1 MSTAPV
7 EEISL
12 GELDR
17 AIINR
22 LQLPLP
28 LEHRPFATVGLD
40 LGCSEDELIERTK
53 NLLRSGVLTRFGPF
67 IDPEAMGG
75 AFCLCAMA
83 VPAERF
89 EAVVEIVNGF
99 EEVAHNYER
108 DHFLN
113 MWFVLAT
120 DAPAKIAR
128 VAKRIEQAT
137 DCQVLLFPK
146 EREYFIGFKVAA

>member
-1 MSTAPV
+1 MSTAV
-7 EEISL
+7 AKEISL
-12 GELDR
+12 DVLDR

-28 LEHRPFATVGLD
+28 LENRPFASVGLD
-40 LGCSEDELIERTK
+40 LGCSEGELIERTK
-53 NLLRSGVLTRFGPF
+53 YLLKSGVLTRFGPF

-89 EAVVEIVNGF
+89 EAVAAIVNGF
-99 EEVAHNYER
+99 DEVAHNYER
-108 DHFLN
+108 DHLLN

-128 VAKRIEQAT
+128 VAKSIEQAT
-137 DCQVLLFPK
+137 DCHVLQFPK
-146 EREYFIGFKVAA
+146 EREYFIGFTVAA